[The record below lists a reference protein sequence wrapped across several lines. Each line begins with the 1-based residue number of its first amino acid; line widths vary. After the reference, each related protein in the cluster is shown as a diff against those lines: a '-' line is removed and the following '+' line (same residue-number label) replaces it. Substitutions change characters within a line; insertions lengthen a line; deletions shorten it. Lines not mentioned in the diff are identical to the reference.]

1 MTLPAAPLPS
11 FGTILSALVNP
22 GASGKS
28 WARDGSGRV
37 ARVYSS
43 GRDALSAAVQATER
57 ATGQKKLTVW
67 FPAYFCNEAL
77 ALLRELEVDLEFY
90 PVCEDLSPDWAM
102 LEGLVARE
110 QATQIFVLV
119 HYFGFP
125 NDVGRAREFCER
137 HGLKLLEDAAHV
149 LLPTRAIGAGDIQ
162 IFSPRKL
169 LPLPAGGILVIPEEM
184 SAYLADVPEATH
196 LAETALWWSR
206 RVAQRI
212 MVQLRVPWHLFRR
225 SRSSAEVVSS
235 NGGRR
240 SHLEPCGP
248 FTLKLLAAL
257 EQQLD
262 EVIRRRR
269 HNYSFLLEWAK
280 GLALCRPL
288 FPALPEGVCPYVF
301 PLWVEQGSG
310 EMARKLQSVGI
321 PASQWPDL
329 PPEVLAKSRQY
340 ESAVEIQR
348 KLLLLP
354 VHQSLGQEQ
363 MDAVSHRVDAVAS
376 CDSQIS

>member
-1 MTLPAAPLPS
+1 MTVPAAPLPS
-11 FGTILSALVNP
+11 FGMILSALMNS
-22 GASGKS
+22 GSAGKS
-28 WARDGSGRV
+28 WARHGSGRV
-37 ARVYSS
+37 ARVYGS

-67 FPAYFCNEAL
+67 FPAYFCNEGL
-77 ALLRELEVDLEFY
+77 APLRELEVDIKFY
-90 PVCEDLSPDWAM
+90 PVCEDLSPDWTI

-110 QATQIFVLV
+110 RAGQIFVLV

-125 NDVGRAREFCER
+125 NDLERAHKFCKR

-149 LLPTRAIGAGDIQ
+149 LLPTLTIGEGDMQ
-162 IFSPRKL
+162 VFSPRKL

-184 SAYLADVPEATH
+184 SAYLVDAPGSNH
-196 LAETALWWSR
+196 PAETALWLSR

-212 MVQLRVPWHLFRR
+212 MVQLHVPWHLFRR
-225 SRSSAEVVSS
+225 ASLSAEVASS
-235 NGGRR
+235 NGGSRGHHPE
-240 SHLEPCGP
+240 SCGP
-248 FTLKLLAAL
+248 FTLRLLAVL

-301 PLWVEQGSG
+301 PLWVERGSE
-310 EMARKLQSVGI
+310 EMARRLQSVGI

-329 PPEVLAKSRQY
+329 PPEVLANRRQY
-340 ESAVEIQR
+340 GSAVEIQR
-348 KLLLLP
+348 RLLLLP
-354 VHQSLGQEQ
+354 VHQSLSPEQ
-363 MDAVSHRVDAVAS
+363 MDAVSRRVNTEFRELV
-376 CDSQIS
+376 

>member
-1 MTLPAAPLPS
+1 MTVPAAPLPS

-22 GASGKS
+22 GSAGKS

-37 ARVYSS
+37 ARVYGS
-43 GRDALSAAVQATER
+43 GRDALSAAVQAIGR
-57 ATGQKKLTVW
+57 AKGQKKLAVW

-77 ALLRELEVDLEFY
+77 APLREVEVDLKFY
-90 PVCEDLSPDWAM
+90 PVCEDLSPDWTI

-110 QATQIFVLV
+110 RAGQIFVLV

-125 NDVGRAREFCER
+125 NDLERAHEFCKR
-137 HGLKLLEDAAHV
+137 HGLRLLEDAAHV

-184 SAYLADVPEATH
+184 SAYLADGPEATH
-196 LAETALWWSR
+196 LAETALWLSR
-206 RVAQRI
+206 RVAQRV
-212 MVQLRVPWHLFRR
+212 MVQLHVPWHLFRR
-225 SRSSAEVVSS
+225 ASLSAEVASS
-235 NGGRR
+235 NGG
-240 SHLEPCGP
+240 SKGYPEPCGP

-257 EQQLD
+257 EQQLG

-269 HNYSFLLEWAK
+269 HNYSFLLKWAK

-288 FPALPEGVCPYVF
+288 FPTLPEGVCPYVF
-301 PLWVEQGSG
+301 PLWVERGSG
-310 EMARKLQSVGI
+310 EMARSLQAVGI

-340 ESAVEIQR
+340 GSAVEIQR

-363 MDAVSHRVDAVAS
+363 MDAVSYWVGAVAS
-376 CDSQIS
+376 CHSQIS

>member
-1 MTLPAAPLPS
+1 MTVPAVPLPS

-22 GASGKS
+22 GSAGKS

-37 ARVYSS
+37 ARVYGS
-43 GRDALSAAVQATER
+43 GRDALSAAVQAIGR
-57 ATGQKKLTVW
+57 AKGQKKLAVW

-77 ALLRELEVDLEFY
+77 APLRELEVDIEFY
-90 PVCEDLSPDWAM
+90 PVCEDLSPNWAM
-102 LEGLVARE
+102 LEGLAGRE

-137 HGLKLLEDAAHV
+137 HGLKLIEDAAHV
-149 LLPTRAIGAGDIQ
+149 LLPTLAIGEGEIQ
-162 IFSPRKL
+162 VFSPRKL

-184 SAYLADVPEATH
+184 SAYLADVPEANR
-196 LAETALWWSR
+196 LAETALWLLR
-206 RVAQRI
+206 RVAQRM
-212 MVQLRVPWHLFRR
+212 MVQLHIPWHLFRKA
-225 SRSSAEVVSS
+225 RSSGEAVSS
-235 NGGRR
+235 NGGSRG
-240 SHLEPCGP
+240 HPEPCGP

-257 EQQLD
+257 EHQLD

-269 HNYSFLLEWAK
+269 YNYSFLLEWAK

-288 FPALPEGVCPYVF
+288 FSVLPEGVCPYVF
-301 PLWVEQGSG
+301 PLWVERGSG
-310 EMARKLQSVGI
+310 EMARSLQAVGI

-329 PPEVLAKSRQY
+329 PPEVLANRRQY
-340 ESAVEIQR
+340 GSAVEIQR
-348 KLLLLP
+348 RLLLLP
-354 VHQSLGQEQ
+354 VHQSLSQEQ
-363 MDAVSHRVDAVAS
+363 MDAVSRRVDAVAS